1 MNLLFKNS
9 FLKIKK
15 SFGRFLSLLVIV
27 ALGVGFFAGLRE
39 TSPSMLKTA
48 DSYYKEYNLM
58 DYKIISTMGLTDD
71 DVLSLAKIDDVAV
84 IEPSYSLDALV
95 NGSVIRVHSLVKI
108 NTPKLI
114 EGRMPV
120 ADDECLGDR
129 FNFNLDDV
137 VVLEKETLGDDL
149 KINKFKVVGLV
160 DSVLYVNEEKG
171 ITNVGNGKLSSFIF
185 IKKDNFLFDYY
196 TEVYLIANKSKD
208 AVSYSENYDKELKG
222 LNDKL
227 VQLKPIRETK
237 RYEEILR
244 EAKRKIIEIE
254 VELEEEV
261 QKARLELADAKKEL
275 DDGQK
280 KLDDGSKEINQAK
293 EKLAKEKREKGSLIK
308 DGWIQIEQGK
318 IKYKQ
323 GLEQANIV
331 ESELDSTI
339 KGLEVKVGE
348 LEGYLLMLP
357 EDSDEY
363 NVQLQMLGQLKDGL
377 ENLKKLKGAKEEI
390 LESEK
395 QLKSDESKFNAEI
408 LKAENKIAES
418 EVELLEA
425 EEELRDGYKEYEDG
439 VNKLEKEIEEANE
452 EIALAKSDLDKI
464 EKPIWYLLDRT
475 KNIGYSSFSDD
486 ALKVSAIAKVFPVFF
501 IIIVYFMSLNTMTR
515 MVEEERN
522 EMGILASIGYSK
534 FRIINSYLFYVLMAT
549 ILGMLLGFFL
559 GYNIIPRTIYSIY
572 NSVYILPGLEIFVK
586 VMPLVI
592 IIVTTLFLMLTV
604 TLMASLKELKDYPS
618 NLMRPKAPKIGKKVL
633 LERITLVWRK
643 LSFTWKVTIRNMF
656 RYKKRVIMTVVGIA
670 GSTALLLTG
679 FGLKDGIG
687 SIVGLQYNNIIK
699 YDALFIL
706 DKETESLNDDISS
719 LLNENAIK
727 NYNLITQET
736 YTFFT
741 NNKDHDVN
749 LIVSANPQE
758 INNYVHLKSILTN
771 EQIIIPDYGVVVTKK
786 MAKLLDL
793 EKGDNLEIRNSDNE
807 LFVLYVSD
815 IVENYTL
822 HYLYMSPEYY
832 EKAFEK
838 DIKYNA
844 IISNFDGDNKDELS
858 EKLLAS
864 GEIVAVN
871 YTSNNAKM
879 FTDIIKN
886 LNKIVY
892 LIIGASSLLAFVV
905 LYNLTTINITER
917 IREIATL
924 KVLGFYDREV
934 SSYVYRETI
943 ILTMIG
949 IFVGF
954 FLGVGL
960 HRFVMITAEV
970 DNVLFLKEIK
980 FLSYVYSFLLM
991 ILFTSA
997 VQFFTNLKL
1006 LKINMIDSLKSVE

>member
-1 MNLLFKNS
+1 MKLLFKNS

-58 DYKIISTMGLTDD
+58 DYKIISTMGLTND
-71 DVLSLAKIDDVAV
+71 DVLSLAEIDDVAI

-120 ADDECLGDR
+120 ADDECLADR
-129 FNFNLDDV
+129 LNFNLDDI
-137 VVLEKETLGDDL
+137 VVLEKEALDDDL
-149 KINKFKVVGLV
+149 KNNEFKVVGLV

-171 ITNVGNGKLSSFIF
+171 ITNIGNGKLSSFIF
-185 IKKDNFLFDYY
+185 INIDNFLFDYY

-208 AVSYSENYDKELKG
+208 AVSYSANYDKELKG

-227 VQLKPIRETK
+227 LQLKPIREMK

-244 EAKRKIIEIE
+244 EAKSKIIEIE
-254 VELEEEV
+254 IELEEEV
-261 QKARLELADAKKEL
+261 QKARLELAGAKKEL

-280 KLDDGSKEINQAK
+280 KLDDGYEEINQAK
-293 EKLAKEKREKGSLIK
+293 ERLAKEKRENSSLIK
-308 DGWIQIEQGK
+308 NGWTQIEQGK
-318 IKYKQ
+318 LKYKQ

-331 ESELDSTI
+331 EGELDSTI
-339 KGLEVKVGE
+339 KE
-348 LEGYLLMLP
+348 LEDYLLMLP

-363 NVQLQMLGQLKDGL
+363 NVQLQMLGQLKYAL
-377 ENLKKLKGAKEEI
+377 ENLSKLKIAKEEI

-395 QLKSDESKFNAEI
+395 QLKNNESKFNAEI
-408 LKAENKIAES
+408 LAAENKIAES

-425 EEELRDGYKEYEDG
+425 EEELRDGYQEYEDG
-439 VNKLEKEIEEANE
+439 VNKLEKEIKDANE

-486 ALKVSAIAKVFPVFF
+486 ALKVSAIAEIFPVFF

-549 ILGMLLGFFL
+549 ILGMFLGLFF

-572 NSVYILPGLEIFVK
+572 NSVYILPGLEIFIK
-586 VMPLVI
+586 VMPLLI
-592 IIVTTLFLMLTV
+592 IIITTLFLMLTV

-633 LERITLVWRK
+633 LERITLVWHR

-687 SIVGLQYNNIIK
+687 GIVDLQYNNIIK

-719 LLNENAIK
+719 LLMEKGIE

-741 NNKDHDVN
+741 NNKDHDIN

-758 INNYVHLKSILTN
+758 INNYVQLKSILTD
-771 EQIIIPDYGVVVTKK
+771 EQIIIPDYGVVITKK

-793 EKGDNLEIRNSDNE
+793 EKGDNLEIRNSENE

-954 FLGVGL
+954 FLGVVL